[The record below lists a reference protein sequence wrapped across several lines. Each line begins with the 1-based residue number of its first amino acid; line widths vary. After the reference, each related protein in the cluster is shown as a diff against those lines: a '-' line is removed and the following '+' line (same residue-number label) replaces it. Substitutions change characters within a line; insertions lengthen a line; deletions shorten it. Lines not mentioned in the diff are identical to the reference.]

1 MTQADGSECTRC
13 RPARRWPDRQRSAV
27 HACAVQRPGTF
38 EFRSPEVPIVAE
50 NGAKALLLD
59 LSMKC
64 SGVSGHNSQSAD
76 AINRQGPEQLTNTTT
91 GALPWRASLWYRQ
104 AFLARP
110 QFNAHVAAR
119 VREIHPLSPVSLGG

>member
-1 MTQADGSECTRC
+1 MARNALDAALPGHGRIVRGQQSM
-13 RPARRWPDRQRSAV
+13 PAQSSCMAAGHVRI
-27 HACAVQRPGTF
+27 
-38 EFRSPEVPIVAE
+38 RSPEVPIVAE

-64 SGVSGHNSQSAD
+64 SAVSGRHSQSAN

-104 AFLARP
+104 AFRARP

-119 VREIHPLSPVSLGG
+119 VREINPLSPVSLGG

>member
-1 MTQADGSECTRC
+1 MPPCPALAGSSEVSSPCLRS
-13 RPARRWPDRQRSAV
+13 PATW
-27 HACAVQRPGTF
+27 RPGTF

-50 NGAKALLLD
+50 NGAKALLLN

-64 SGVSGHNSQSAD
+64 PGVSGHHSQSVNV
-76 AINRQGPEQLTNTTT
+76 INRQGPERLTNTTT

-104 AFLARP
+104 AFRARP

>member
-1 MTQADGSECTRC
+1 MPPCPAMAGSSEVSSPCLRS
-13 RPARRWPDRQRSAV
+13 PAAW
-27 HACAVQRPGTF
+27 RPGTF

-50 NGAKALLLD
+50 NRAKAILLN

-64 SGVSGHNSQSAD
+64 PGVSGRHSQSAN
-76 AINRQGPEQLTNTTT
+76 AINRQGPEQVTNTTT

-104 AFLARP
+104 AFRARP